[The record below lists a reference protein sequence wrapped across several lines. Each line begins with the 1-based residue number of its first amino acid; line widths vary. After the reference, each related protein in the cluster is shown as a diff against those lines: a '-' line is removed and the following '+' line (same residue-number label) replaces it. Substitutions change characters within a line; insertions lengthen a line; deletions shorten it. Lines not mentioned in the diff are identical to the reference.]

1 MGRCLE
7 KEETMAD
14 YSISHHGHEH
24 VHDFD
29 DAERARRYDQTARQI
44 LPGYED
50 LHNMAS
56 SLLGVGLSE
65 NAHVLVVGAGT
76 GMELLTLAEQHP
88 QWRLTGVD
96 PSVEMLAVARERLQ
110 ARGWT
115 DRVQLHV
122 GHTHEL
128 STA

>member
-1 MGRCLE
+1 MDKNTTPHRG
-7 KEETMAD
+7 
-14 YSISHHGHEH
+14 SHHGHDR

-29 DAERARRYDQTARQI
+29 DDRARRYGQTARQT
-44 LPGYED
+44 LPGYEE

-56 SLLGVGLSE
+56 SLPGIELKE
-65 NAHVLVVGAGT
+65 EARVLVVGAGT

-110 ARGWT
+110 ERRWT

-122 GHTHEL
+122 GH
-128 STA
+128 